1 MKSLNILF
9 NMLKVNFFFSKKELK
24 IFRLNIFLNILVS
37 VLEFFGLSIIIAL
50 ILSLFDTEK
59 FLTILSQINFLSNFD
74 QKLLLFIFFFL
85 IFFKYV
91 LQTIFYF
98 FLYQNNKKIQLSF
111 TNRLLN
117 NFFLSNEQSNIN
129 SQKLNFSNIVFNEI
143 PLIFSSFHRP
153 LIDLISEIFLL
164 IFIVIFL
171 LYHYGYELILFF
183 FFILVLLFFLI
194 TLSAMINNRLGYK
207 RLKNTA
213 TLYSNLKS
221 IILNRDLIKI
231 LFKETYFSN
240 LSLNFLNK
248 IIDAEKLNNF
258 FQRFSRILFEFC
270 VIFSIFFMII
280 YFKFYSTQNLILDP
294 NIIILLIPIL
304 RLAPSISRINTHFN
318 KIHFVIP
325 SINKIR
331 VYLNSLKNI
340 KSDNEKNIQYL
351 DFKNN
356 INIKNINIKIEK
368 RYLIK
373 NLYFDIKKNSKTL
386 IIGPSGSGKSSLI
399 NFLLGIKQFNTARG
413 KILIDNKKISNSE
426 RKWKS
431 LFSYV
436 PQDTVLINS
445 TILENV
451 AFGVDKDNIN
461 IVKVKLILK
470 QLKLD
475 SFIKNMNNK
484 EKFCIKDNGENI
496 SGGER
501 QRLGIARALYFD
513 RPILI
518 LDEPTASLD
527 KINSLNIIKSIM
539 QINKTVLVISHDL
552 TIKNQFKNI
561 LELQKN

>member
-37 VLEFFGLSIIIAL
+37 ILEFFGLSIIIAL
-50 ILSLFDTEK
+50 IISFFDIEK
-59 FLTILSQINFLSNFD
+59 FIIILSQINFLSNFNP
-74 QKLLLFIFFFL
+74 KSLLFIFFFL
-85 IFFKYV
+85 IFIKYV

-117 NFFLSNEQSNIN
+117 NFFLSNEQSNVN

-143 PLIFSSFHRP
+143 PLIFSSFHRS

-171 LYHYGYELILFF
+171 LYHYGYEVILFF
-183 FFILVLLFFLI
+183 SFILVLLFFLI
-194 TLSAMINNRLGYK
+194 TLSAIINNRLGYK

-213 TLYSNLKS
+213 NLYSNLKS

-231 LFKETYFSN
+231 LFKETYFSD

-304 RLAPSISRINTHFN
+304 RLVPSITRINTHFN
-318 KIHFVIP
+318 KIHFIIP

-331 VYLNSLKNI
+331 VYLNSLNNI

-373 NLYFDIKKNSKTL
+373 NLNFDIKKNSKTL

-399 NFLLGIKQFNTARG
+399 NFLLGIKQFNIARG
-413 KILIDNKKISNSE
+413 KILIDNKKISNSV

-461 IVKVKLILK
+461 IFKVKLILK

-527 KINSLNIIKSIM
+527 KINSLNVIKSIM